1 MMNSLQ
7 SFKTKSILI
16 VGAALLILST
26 LLSIGTPI
34 ARAAVST
41 QCAPAAGLGMVTTTN
56 FPVPTAGKYK
66 LWVRMKAA
74 SSTLNIV
81 ALEAQSS
88 TGAVACFPSVGGA
101 GLSTTEWQW
110 KLAGEANLTT
120 MNNTIYLAGKHANVM
135 VDKVIP
141 VSSTSTCDPNTNN
154 VRNTTTSVEPGDTCL
169 PTPTPTPTATATATP
184 TATPTRSI
192 TPAPTP
198 APTATPTPTRSIT
211 PAPTVVPTA
220 TLTPSVS
227 PTPVVS
233 PTGPQQLGIYLYY
246 DWLKGKYYTQL
257 NYSQAGGTIKGYEIQ
272 RNGVVIGKT
281 TSAQTTFNDYNLVAD
296 AAYTYQVFATND
308 TQRSAG
314 SPKYTVTVKCF
325 FIFCGLQ

>member
-1 MMNSLQ
+1 MMISFQ
-7 SFKTKSILI
+7 AFKTKSILI
-16 VGAALLILST
+16 VGAAILCLST
-26 LLSIGTPI
+26 VMSLSAPA

-88 TGAVACFPSVGGA
+88 AGAVACFPSVGGA
-101 GLSTTEWQW
+101 GLSTTDWQW
-110 KLAGEANLTT
+110 RLAGEANLTT
-120 MNNTIYLAGKHANVM
+120 TNNTVYLAGKHANVM

-141 VSSTSTCDPNTNN
+141 VSSTSTCDPNANN
-154 VRNTTTSVEPGDTCL
+154 VRNTSTGVEPGDTCL
-169 PTPTPTPTATATATP
+169 PTAT
-184 TATPTRSI
+184 
-192 TPAPTP
+192 
-198 APTATPTPTRSIT
+198 PTATPTPTRSIT
-211 PAPTVVPTA
+211 PTPTATATPTLSITPAPTVVPTA
-220 TLTPSVS
+220 TATPSV
-227 PTPVVS
+227 P

-257 NYSQAGGTIKGYEIQ
+257 NFSQAGGTIKGYEVQ
-272 RNGVVIGKT
+272 RNGLVIGKT
-281 TSAQTTFNDYNLVAD
+281 TSTQTSFNDYNLVAD
-296 AAYTYQVFATND
+296 TAYTYQVFATND

>member
-1 MMNSLQ
+1 MNVLH
-7 SFKTKSILI
+7 SFKTKTIHI
-16 VGAALLILST
+16 VGAVILCLTTIMSV
-26 LLSIGTPI
+26 GMPV

-81 ALEAQSS
+81 ALEAQSG
-88 TGAVACFPSVGGA
+88 TGALACFPSVGGT

-120 MNNTIYLAGKHANVM
+120 TNNTIYVAGKHANVM

-141 VSSTSTCDPNTNN
+141 VSSASTCDPNLNN
-154 VRNTTTSVEPGDTCL
+154 VRNTTTGVEPGDTCL
-169 PTPTPTPTATATATP
+169 PTPTPTVTSTPTATV
-184 TATPTRSI
+184 TPTRSI
-192 TPAPTP
+192 TPTPT
-198 APTATPTPTRSIT
+198 ATATPTPTPTLSIT

-220 TLTPSVS
+220 TPTPSLP

-257 NYSQAGGTIKGYEIQ
+257 NYSQAGGTVKAYEVQ
-272 RNGVVIGKT
+272 RNGLVIGKT
-281 TSAQTTFNDYNLVAD
+281 TSAQTSLNDYNLVAD
-296 AAYTYQVFATND
+296 TAYTYQVFATND